1 MHRYVLLLDVLAA
14 LIDENLAKSG
24 KAQFL
29 ALPMSFVCF
38 PSEEYTRSRESA
50 IPTLVGE
57 EPRYLQL
64 RDLDSSAANWSA

>member
-1 MHRYVLLLDVLAA
+1 MHRYVLFLDVPAA
-14 LIDENLAKSG
+14 LIGIWPSSG

-50 IPTLVGE
+50 IPALVGE
-57 EPRYLQL
+57 EPRYPQL
-64 RDLDSSAANWSA
+64 CDLDSSTANWSA